1 MKMWLDSWDGL
12 LLSPRFRRAGHKKR
26 TAARRRALGRYYYD
40 LLRPPARRP
49 DSRQPDRPTALISN
63 WKKKTP
69 IRPVISFIRK
79 KLKSIIEALPDTRRT
94 STMKLSRSNSFDTM
108 AAVSSL
114 LGLVASSPADPASPP
129 PRQLADT
136 RRTDASGISLV
147 SASVS

>member
-1 MKMWLDSWDGL
+1 MICSG
-12 LLSPRFRRAGHKKR
+12 
-26 TAARRRALGRYYYD
+26 
-40 LLRPPARRP
+40 LRP
-49 DSRQPDRPTALISN
+49 DGPTARPPNCVDLQLE
-63 WKKKTP
+63 KKNAHP
-69 IRPVISFIRK
+69 ASRPVISFIRK